1 MIDSESLNDRMQT
14 VVNYRINELR
24 QTIDEAQG
32 GIEDISVSVLINDTA
47 STDESVLEDVKQI
60 AAAAVGIELD
70 KITVGY
76 MNFAASE
83 AQRAELQAAMSQDKG
98 FSLPV
103 GEQTLVAI
111 VGLLLTFV
119 LSVLMLRQFKTKP
132 QTVPSMPLE
141 EKDQTTTDE
150 EIENLKSKK
159 ESVLDKFNKSKEEE
173 KVIKEIES
181 IIEAN
186 PDSIANIISSWLSE
200 DSK

>member
-1 MIDSESLNDRMQT
+1 
-14 VVNYRINELR
+14 
-24 QTIDEAQG
+24 
-32 GIEDISVSVLINDTA
+32 
-47 STDESVLEDVKQI
+47 
-60 AAAAVGIELD
+60 
-70 KITVGY
+70 
-76 MNFAASE
+76 
-83 AQRAELQAAMSQDKG
+83 MSQDKG